1 MHNGEQGP
9 DIDALFVECHRQG
22 QRAAWLLRALI
33 ITMAWLGITQPF

>member
-9 DIDALFVECHRQG
+9 DIDALFIEGHRQE
-22 QRAAWLLRALI
+22 QRAAWLFRALI